1 LCCHHSMV
9 RVASTTSDIVQYVF
23 HAGQPPGKI
32 FLWDDCLNVSPSS
45 YTKSLF
51 LLEAELCMWILI
63 MTPMTAS

>member
-1 LCCHHSMV
+1 MCCHHSMV

-51 LLEAELCMWILI
+51 LLEA
-63 MTPMTAS
+63 